1 MHKETNCTYSTAFAW
16 GTLLTAGLVVTI
28 LRGCGGGATSY
39 LPDSIYVE
47 ATGSGEVTVGVDQ
60 HPPVHLEHEG
70 DVSVYWDIDSWPPK
84 VLSSN
89 AEQCAR
95 LTFMFFQHESE
106 GCNEEETLDT
116 SPRAEK

>member
-1 MHKETNCTYSTAFAW
+1 
-16 GTLLTAGLVVTI
+16 
-28 LRGCGGGATSY
+28 
-39 LPDSIYVE
+39 
-47 ATGSGEVTVGVDQ
+47 DQ

-84 VLSSN
+84 LLSSN

-106 GCNEEETLDT
+106 GCNEEEG
-116 SPRAEK
+116 E